1 MTSGGG
7 MRLGENGR
15 SKTGESW
22 ELPRAY
28 KISLVTITS
37 FKLRLEVA

>member
-15 SKTGESW
+15 SKTGEVGNY
-22 ELPRAY
+22 PVH
-28 KISLVTITS
+28 KKSLVTITS
-37 FKLRLEVA
+37 FNLRLEFV